1 MSMKVSTSMFFDK
14 ASNML
19 SNVQG
24 SLAKTQEQLSTGKQ
38 IIKPSDVPE
47 KAAVVTRL
55 ESELARQAS
64 YQNSLKTVDIRL
76 KSEET
81 ALTNSSDVMYR
92 MKELAMQAA
101 NDTLSLAVRKSVSLE
116 MSQLRDQLLSLA
128 NSQDSNGNYLF
139 AGSRVTKMP
148 FSPDAK
154 GMVNYQGDQNRMVI
168 GVGDNRRMNLNM
180 AGTDAFT
187 NVVRDNG
194 KGGRVGIGF
203 FQSLNDLVDSVK
215 NSDKVSLQRG
225 LGEIDM
231 LQQGLSNASAQIGT
245 DMNVIDSQNNVLDEI
260 VLRLKSTLSDVQDL
274 DYTEAITK
282 MNKDQ
287 LALEAAQNT
296 FAKISKLSL
305 FNFIN

>member
-14 ASNML
+14 ASSML

-92 MKELAMQAA
+92 FKELAMQAA
-101 NDTLSLAVRKSVSLE
+101 NDTLSTADRQSVSLE

-187 NVVRDNG
+187 NVVRDDG

-203 FQSLNDLVDSVK
+203 FQSLTDLVNSVK
-215 NSDKVSLQRG
+215 NSDKVGLQRG
-225 LGEIDM
+225 LGEIDK
-231 LQQGLSNASAQIGT
+231 LQQGLSNASAQVGT

>member
-1 MSMKVSTSMFFDK
+1 MFFDK
-14 ASNML
+14 ASSML

-55 ESELARQAS
+55 ESELARQTS

-81 ALTNSSDVMYR
+81 ALSNSSDVMYR

-101 NDTLSLAVRKSVSLE
+101 NDTLSDADRKSVSLE

-139 AGSRVTKMP
+139 AGSRVTQMP

-194 KGGRVGIGF
+194 TGGRVGIGF

-215 NSDKVSLQRG
+215 NSDKVGLQRG
-225 LGEIDM
+225 LGEIDQ
-231 LQQGLSNASAQIGT
+231 LQQGLSNANAQVGT

-287 LALEAAQNT
+287 LALEAAQST
-296 FAKISKLSL
+296 FSKISQLSL
-305 FNFIN
+305 FKYIN

>member
-1 MSMKVSTSMFFDK
+1 
-14 ASNML
+14 
-19 SNVQG
+19 
-24 SLAKTQEQLSTGKQ
+24 
-38 IIKPSDVPE
+38 
-47 KAAVVTRL
+47 
-55 ESELARQAS
+55 
-64 YQNSLKTVDIRL
+64 
-76 KSEET
+76 
-81 ALTNSSDVMYR
+81 MYR

-101 NDTLSLAVRKSVSLE
+101 NDTLSAADRQTVSLE
-116 MSQLRDQLLSLA
+116 MSQLRDQMLSLA

-139 AGSRVTKMP
+139 AGSRVTQMP

-154 GMVNYQGDQNRMVI
+154 GMVMYQGDQNRMVV

-187 NVVRDNG
+187 NVVRDDG

-203 FQSLNDLVDSVK
+203 FQSLNDLVNSVK
-215 NSDKVSLQRG
+215 NSDKVGLQRG
-225 LGEIDM
+225 LGEIDQ
-231 LQQGLSNASAQIGT
+231 LQQGLSNASAQVGT

-296 FAKISKLSL
+296 FSKISKLSL